1 MGKERGSFLGG
12 GGSFD
17 NSIVGNG
24 ILNREVSKI
33 EKSIKKWKTN
43 KGADKN
49 RQTNKEKHVFKI
61 SIIHNET
68 NHI

>member
-1 MGKERGSFLGG
+1 MPFSKLVREVFFSVFFLWVGVLLGKEMGSFLGG

-33 EKSIKKWKTN
+33 EKSIKKWKN
-43 KGADKN
+43 K
-49 RQTNKEKHVFKI
+49 
-61 SIIHNET
+61 
-68 NHI
+68 